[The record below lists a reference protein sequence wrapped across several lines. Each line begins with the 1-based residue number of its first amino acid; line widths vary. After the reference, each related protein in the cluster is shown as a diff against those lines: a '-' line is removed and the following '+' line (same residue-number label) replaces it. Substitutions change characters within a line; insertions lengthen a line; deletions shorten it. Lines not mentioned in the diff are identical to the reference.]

1 MARNINFRRIL
12 LVSIFVVIFL
22 FGIGYHLFS
31 QTPDLVEM
39 ERTAHQA
46 YYAGDLKTAI
56 TNYETVVRYQP
67 GSKAALNLATL
78 YEENGDYD
86 LARKKYER
94 YLKDNASNQEAQL
107 DLAIAYY
114 NLGQKDLAQKKLV
127 KLLETDSIKQVIQ
140 KETSYY
146 LAKIYLYKGDYA
158 KAHAYID
165 QSIAADK
172 RFALATCLKG
182 QIYDQEGKTQKAIQ
196 YYLQSL
202 KLDGSLVGINARLG
216 VLYIKSQDFIK
227 AYDRFKRALR
237 ENKDDQLVQEKIAWL
252 EKTFPNKFESKS
264 EPTKPKDLPKNV
276 TFKKIVPAPNP
287 DEIQKIRI
295 GLSGGEP
302 QKVVI
307 FRVGADFQIKDA
319 MGKVIGQGQKGE
331 IWKGEQLENDTF
343 ELVQYPDGK
352 PITFSQSVRIEPS
365 ENAPILLHQ
374 VEFGKGY
381 YWSGKADRQY
391 RGVLELLPKTD
402 GLTMVNILNVEE
414 YLYAVVPSEM
424 PASWPEESL
433 KVQAVAARTYTYY
446 NLGRFAEQGFD
457 LCDTV
462 RCAAYNGIGWENSKV
477 RKAVNETSG
486 VIMTYEGEPINAVYS
501 ANSGG
506 HTENVEDVWGFTLP
520 YLKAVSTVKEESYSS
535 FPLEPVDL
543 KSWLRDIPESYS
555 FDLHY
560 TNQSHYRWERRIS
573 VKYLEDRLKI
583 GEIQDLKIE
592 GRGKGGSVTALR
604 VVGKQEEKILQSSL
618 RSQLGGLRSN
628 RFFFR
633 PEYENGQIIAYV
645 FYGGGWG
652 HSTGMD
658 QVAAGSM
665 GKSGY
670 TYDQILKHFYTGI
683 ELIEKY

>member
-1 MARNINFRRIL
+1 MNFRRIL
-12 LVSIFVVIFL
+12 LVFVFVVIFL
-22 FGIGYHLFS
+22 FGTGYHLFS
-31 QTPDLVEM
+31 RTPDLTVLEQK
-39 ERTAHQA
+39 AHQA
-46 YYAGDLKTAI
+46 YYAGDLKAAI
-56 TNYETVVRYQP
+56 ANYETVVRYQP

-78 YEENGDYD
+78 YEENGNYE
-86 LARKKYER
+86 LARKQYER
-94 YLKDNASNQEAQL
+94 YLKGDSTNQEAQL

-114 NLGQKDLAQKKLV
+114 NLGEKELAREKLA
-127 KLLETDSIKQVIQ
+127 KLLQTDTIKKVVQ
-140 KETSYY
+140 KEASYY
-146 LAKIYLYKGDYA
+146 LAKIYLYKGDHG
-158 KAHAYID
+158 KAHLYID
-165 QSIAADK
+165 QSIAADA

-182 QIYDQEGKTQKAIQ
+182 QIYDQEGQKQKAIQ

-202 KLDGSLVGINARLG
+202 KLDGSLVGINRRLG
-216 VLYIKSQDFIK
+216 ELYLEAQNYTK
-227 AYDRFKRALR
+227 AYDRLKRALR
-237 ENKDDQLVQEKIAWL
+237 ENKDDQLAQEKIAWL
-252 EKTFPNKFESKS
+252 EKTFPKKFESKS
-264 EPTKPKDLPKNV
+264 ESPKPKELPRDV
-276 TFKKIVPAPNP
+276 TFKKVVATQST
-287 DEIQKIRI
+287 EKIQKIRI

-319 MGKVIGQGQKGE
+319 VGKVIGQGQTGE
-331 IWKGEQLENDTF
+331 IWKGEQLENGTF

-352 PITFSQSVRIEPS
+352 PIIFSKSVRIEPL
-365 ENAPILLHQ
+365 EYTPILLHQ

-391 RGVLELLPKTD
+391 RGELELLPKAD
-402 GLTMVNILNVEE
+402 GLTMVNIVNVEE
-414 YLYAVVPSEM
+414 YLYSVVPSEM

-446 NLGRFAEQGFD
+446 HLGRFAEEGFD

-462 RCAAYNGIGWENSKV
+462 RCAAYNGITWENSKV
-477 RKAVNETSG
+477 RNAVNDTSG
-486 VIMTYEGEPINAVYS
+486 VIMTYEGKPINAVYS

-535 FPLEPVDL
+535 FPLEPADL

-555 FDLHY
+555 FDLHF

-573 VKYLEDRLKI
+573 VKYLQERLKI

-604 VVGKQEEKILQSSL
+604 VVGNQGEIVLQSSL

-628 RFFFR
+628 RFFLR
-633 PEYENGQIIAYV
+633 PEYENGQIVAYV

-658 QVAAGSM
+658 QVAAGGM

-670 TYDQILKHFYTGI
+670 TYDKILKHFYTGI
-683 ELIEKY
+683 ELTDKY